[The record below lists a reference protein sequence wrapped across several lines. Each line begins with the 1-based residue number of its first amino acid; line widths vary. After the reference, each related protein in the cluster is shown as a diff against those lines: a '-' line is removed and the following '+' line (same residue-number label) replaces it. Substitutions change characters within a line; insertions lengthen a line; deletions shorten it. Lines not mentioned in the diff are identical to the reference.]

1 MKYFSSNKELL
12 SHIKNKS
19 IKKIGLVP
27 TMGSLH
33 LGHISLIEKAIIENE
48 LVIIS
53 IFINPTQFENN
64 LDLKKYPKNLEKD
77 LKMLNKF
84 SKSIIIY
91 VPEVSDIYSEGVVAN
106 KYFFGSIEDIMEGK
120 QRKGHF
126 QGVATIVEKLLM
138 LFKPNNAYFG
148 EKDFQQLQI
157 IRNLV
162 VQKKI
167 KTKIIGCKIIREENG
182 LALSSRNKLLDEHH
196 IKLAPILYQT
206 LKETQKL
213 KNKLSPNEIIKY
225 VEKKISFFPSLTLEY
240 FIIADEKSL
249 SPINNFNINKKIR
262 TFIAVKFGKIRLID
276 NLRF

>member
-1 MKYFSSNKELL
+1 MKYYSSNKELL

-19 IKKIGLVP
+19 IKKFGLVP

-77 LKMLNKF
+77 LKILNKF

-182 LALSSRNKLLDEHH
+182 LALSSRNKLLDEHQ

-225 VEKKISFFPSLTLEY
+225 VEKKISFFP
-240 FIIADEKSL
+240 DEKSL

-262 TFIAVKFGKIRLID
+262 TFIAVKFGEIRLID
-276 NLRF
+276 NLQF